1 MSRYRTNTKK
11 PTNRKKKYR
20 EGGPVGEPVMLDE
33 VDVVA
38 PKFKAKGFNPIMN
51 AIRRRIARNVDP
63 MSYTDAASRLA
74 EAVFLDKNT
83 TGFFPRE
90 ERNALFD
97 IMMGQP
103 VRESAVG
110 ALQTSPYRPTNSKDP
125 NAVYL
130 RSPQTE
136 KEIRDRIKTNFS
148 FGPRAEF
155 DKEEFLRAYPEQFNK
170 SENKMMNRKPDG
182 TLFPAFGESFDGV
195 AFLGQGTDQTNL
207 PGSTL
212 ANFTIGQG
220 EDERGKYISYY
231 DIWDLAPY
239 GRGKVNDY
247 IQNKAGVKPQEVYGR
262 LYYRE
267 NEDGTLEYLDD
278 PVPVLQETDEY
289 YERTSEIDRK
299 RRERKREERASKL
312 DPKSKRYRPFAGF

>member
-1 MSRYRTNTKK
+1 MKKYRSNKNK
-11 PTNRKKKYR
+11 PTTKVKKYR

-38 PKFKAKGFNPIMN
+38 PKFKSKGFNPIMN

-63 MSYTDAASRLA
+63 MSYSGAASRLA
-74 EAVFLDKNT
+74 NAVLLDKNT
-83 TGFFPRE
+83 TGFHPRE

-97 IMMGQP
+97 LMMGQP

-110 ALQTSPYRPTNSKDP
+110 SLQTSPYRPTNSKDP

-136 KEIRDRIKTNFS
+136 KEIRDRIRTNFS
-148 FGPRAEF
+148 FRPRTEF
-155 DKEEFLRAYPEQFNK
+155 DEEEFLRAYPEQFNK

-207 PGSTL
+207 PGGTL
-212 ANFTIGQG
+212 ANFTISQG
-220 EDERGKYISYY
+220 EDEKGKYISYY

-247 IQNKAGVKPQEVYGR
+247 IQKKAGVKPQEVYGR
-262 LYYRE
+262 LYYKE
-267 NEDGTLEYLDD
+267 NEDGTIEYLDD
-278 PVPVLQETDEY
+278 PVPVFQGTDEY
-289 YERTSEIDRK
+289 YDRISDIYEK
-299 RRERKREERASKL
+299 KREREREDRRSAL